1 MILVFRSLDFPL
13 LVGLLI
19 LATVVLLVFVALRWV
34 ILPRLARKPSRYA
47 RTARTDEWLSP
58 QAPAVALALIEE
70 SLREHDPK
78 VRTQID
84 EPVGEP
90 RTSFGSDAVFR
101 FKGSGSRKGWAALPL
116 AATFRVAPDR
126 AGSRVIGE
134 IRDDFGWS
142 GVEPPQFVAT
152 EVKHRAATVLRRARE
167 VTTEMETTAGTGA
180 STETPD
186 PPPLRT
192 ESLG

>member
-13 LVGLLI
+13 LVELLI
-19 LATVVLLVFVALRWV
+19 LATMVLLVFVALRWV

-47 RTARTDEWLSP
+47 RTARTDEWSSP
-58 QAPAVALALIEE
+58 QAPAAALALIEE

-78 VRTQID
+78 VRTLC
-84 EPVGEP
+84 
-90 RTSFGSDAVFR
+90 SA
-101 FKGSGSRKGWAALPL
+101 SRARARGRAGPL
-116 AATFRVAPDR
+116 AATFRVAPDG

-142 GVEPPQFVAT
+142 VVEPPQFVAT

-167 VTTEMETTAGTGA
+167 VTTETETTAGTGA

-192 ESLG
+192 EPLG